1 MKEWNTQRLK
11 EGMAILIL
19 CYYVPE
25 LSTITGL
32 DTNEPSLNEWVEIL
46 YRDGDIPPRFSGFSR
61 LLAMLAISQ
70 DIREFIGAAD
80 RFRCIP
86 YEGRQR
92 SRLEW
97 THLLSK
103 CYERLTQ
110 TLCVDETW
118 PLHKELISQSYHYT
132 VMTIQVAITDIY
144 AFVGFKA
151 NYHHEIDVTRYRLST
166 WMLEQP
172 ESIQVALLHALQI
185 FIQLRVQKTKSP
197 HAPMVLCFAVLVIW
211 AYIELKIGPLE
222 MELGRCSE
230 CNKDTLSSLDH
241 CCLQAALGHELS
253 DFELGLIQGKVQ
265 VDNLIRE
272 SCALL
277 HAMPFWQ
284 SHGVV
289 SVLTYYHQSVK
300 GSKSTVTFPP

>member
-1 MKEWNTQRLK
+1 
-11 EGMAILIL
+11 
-19 CYYVPE
+19 
-25 LSTITGL
+25 
-32 DTNEPSLNEWVEIL
+32 
-46 YRDGDIPPRFSGFSR
+46 
-61 LLAMLAISQ
+61 MLAISQ
-70 DIREFIGAAD
+70 DIRDFIGAAD
-80 RFRCIP
+80 RFRCLP
-86 YEGRQR
+86 YDGRQR

-97 THLLSK
+97 THLLSR

-110 TLCVDETW
+110 TPCVDETW
-118 PLHKELISQSYHYT
+118 PLHLELISQSYHYT
-132 VMTIQVAITDIY
+132 VMTIQVAVTDIY

-151 NYHHEIDVTRYRLST
+151 SYHHEVDITRYRLST

-172 ESIQVALLHALQI
+172 EGIQVALLHALQI
-185 FIQLRVQKTKSP
+185 FIQLRVQKNKTKSP
-197 HAPMVLCFAVLVIW
+197 HAPMVLCFAVLIIW

-222 MELGRCSE
+222 MELGRCAE
-230 CNKDTLSSLDH
+230 CKDDTLGSLDH

-253 DFELGLIQGKVQ
+253 DFELHLIQGKVQ
-265 VDNLIRE
+265 VDHLIRE

-300 GSKSTVTFPP
+300 GSKSTVTFPR